1 MKIKTEDL
9 QIICNTVFR
18 FFRSKDTE
26 TKNLLLSILRI
37 FDIEVNFDNEY
48 IEYYVDA
55 DSRLKLTP
63 INNFS
68 YKATRIDIPNSD
80 LEDLENLLNDN
91 YTIAGNVYPLFAF
104 IGYVL
109 KLEEERWKLVQS
121 LIT

>member
-1 MKIKTEDL
+1 MKIESNAL
-9 QIICNTVFR
+9 QVICNTIFR
-18 FFRSKDTE
+18 FFRSKDNE
-26 TKNLLLSILRI
+26 TKNLLVSILRI
-37 FDIEVNFDNEY
+37 FDIEVNFENEY

-55 DSRLKLTP
+55 DSRLGFTP
-63 INNFS
+63 INTFS

-109 KLEEERWKLVQS
+109 KLEEERWKLVPS
-121 LIT
+121 IH